1 MRPQA
6 PTTHSHAAG
15 AAPLDRV
22 ATLPGLL
29 QHVLG
34 AFSNSQAF
42 NWREAGYWRH
52 CSTED
57 FCSQVRRCA
66 LGLHRL
72 GLKRGES
79 VGILAAPSP
88 GWLIADF
95 AIMCAGGVSVPLFP
109 NLSDDH
115 LEYESKNAGLVYLV
129 AIGEQPAAVARARH
143 KLWRKIIVRGAATGD
158 DKHVIGW
165 NALLELGDQ
174 ASHEDP
180 QLAARLRDETRP
192 DDVATIIHTSGS
204 TGKPKGVVLTHG
216 NLLMQVRGAAQRFPL
231 DPARDQALSC
241 LPLAHVF
248 ERMVMYYYVAA
259 GVAVWF
265 ADDIKKIGELLRE
278 IKPTVTTMVPRIA
291 EKLHARIV
299 DGAGA
304 KRGLGGVL
312 GRWAVRHA
320 DHDDPDAPAWSHGL
334 ADKLVYHKVRDAL
347 GGKLKY
353 LIMGGAALSPEIT
366 RFLLN
371 VGVPLYVGYG
381 LTEAAPVVACNAPG
395 VMRPGTVGPAWP
407 GVEIRIGERDEILAR
422 GAGIMRG
429 YHRDPEASAATI
441 DRDGWLHTGDCGKLD
456 GDGFLTITGRLKE
469 LFKTSNGKYV
479 CPIPIEQ
486 ALVASGLIDQAMV
499 VAEAR
504 PYTTALLFAAPEA
517 LARMKVR
524 LGCVGQDDATFI
536 ASAAVKREVEAL
548 VAAANHGFDHWEQV
562 QKWRLIATVPSVE
575 GGELTPT
582 MKLKRHV
589 VAQRHA
595 TIIESMYA
603 DAPAPALQGAP

>member
-6 PTTHSHAAG
+6 PTTLSHAAG
-15 AAPLDRV
+15 AAALDRV

-29 QHVLG
+29 THVFG

-72 GLKRGES
+72 GLKRGEA

-88 GWLIADF
+88 AWLIADF

-115 LEYESKNAGLVYLV
+115 LEYESRNSALVYLI
-129 AIGEQPAAVARARH
+129 AIGDQAAAVARAHH
-143 KLWRKIIVRGAATGD
+143 KLWRKVIVRNAATGD
-158 DKHVIGW
+158 DKHVVAW
-165 NALLELGDQ
+165 NALLEFGDQ

-180 QLAARLRDETRP
+180 QLAARLRDEVKP
-192 DDVATIIHTSGS
+192 DDIATIIHTSGS

-216 NLLMQVRGAAQRFPL
+216 NLLMQVRGSAQRFPL
-231 DPARDQALSC
+231 DAAHDRALSC

-259 GVAVWF
+259 GVSVWF

-278 IKPTVTTMVPRIA
+278 LKPTVTTMVPRIA
-291 EKLHARIV
+291 EKLHARIA
-299 DGAGA
+299 DGAAA
-304 KRGLGGVL
+304 KSGLGGL
-312 GRWAVRHA
+312 IGRWAVGHA
-320 DHDDPDAPAWSHGL
+320 DRDDPLAPTWSHGV
-334 ADKLVYHKVRDAL
+334 ADRLVYRKVRDAL
-347 GGKLKY
+347 GGRLKY
-353 LIMGGAALSPEIT
+353 LIMGGAALSPELT

-371 VGVPLYVGYG
+371 VGAPLYVGYG

-395 VMRPGTVGPAWP
+395 LMRPGSVGPAWP

-429 YHRDPEASAATI
+429 YHRDPDATAATI
-441 DRDGWLHTGDCGKLD
+441 DREGWLHTGDCGKLD
-456 GDGFLTITGRLKE
+456 GDGYLTITGRLKE

-479 CPIPIEQ
+479 CPVPIEQ

-517 LARMKVR
+517 LARVKTR

-536 ASAAVKREVEAL
+536 AGPEMKREVEAL
-548 VAAANHGFDHWEQV
+548 VARANHGFDHWEQV
-562 QKWRLIATVPSVE
+562 QKWRLVATVPSVE

-595 TIIESMYA
+595 AIIESMYA
-603 DAPAPALQGAP
+603 EAPLPALQGSP